1 MVCKPEVVLTMKRDF
16 RRRMERSA
24 QETYEELDNFLQSA
38 ILNYG
43 AERERRWH
51 ADILSDDACGK
62 YSDGNRSRLI
72 NMLGSFPDWK
82 LELHPHCEELFET
95 SVCTGYSVEFDVLPG
110 VKSRGILAIPK
121 HVEFPTAAVMTQ
133 HGYVSA
139 PETVMGLRAPE
150 SVYHSYGLALA
161 RRGYVVFAHKNLSF
175 REPRSQVHRKA
186 TLIGQ
191 TLLGMD
197 VFQTSRVID
206 YLKTLPEV
214 DPRRIG
220 MYGISQGGMTTLY
233 AAACDPRIAASVV
246 CAYFNDRT
254 PKMVVSGGRDYTA
267 YIDTEELDKDIHG
280 MLDFTDVELAA
291 LICPRPLL
299 IEAGRQD
306 GACYW
311 PMVES
316 EFAKV
321 LKIYENAGVSE
332 RVELD
337 LHDGGHEIHGVRSFR
352 FLDSWL
358 KPGEAD
364 PEREAENSISI
375 PGVEARV
382 DRIQRETYRE
392 LDSYFDD
399 LILGYGPHRA
409 KRWKRDYNSIEAY
422 EASVAPNRQ
431 RLLKTLAVIPE
442 EIVPLDPRVERF
454 AQWDECDA
462 FRVTLDVLTGVTARG
477 ILLLPKTSESP
488 SPAVIVQHGMGGD
501 PEAVL
506 GLIEDDP
513 YYHGF
518 GRKLAGLGYV
528 VFAHKVVSYPKQRP
542 SLHRKALLIG
552 KTMLG
557 LEVWK
562 FTRVV
567 DFLASLPEVDRDR
580 IGMYGLSQG
589 GLSTLYAAAADRRI
603 RAAVCAAYFNERV
616 PKMIVSDDR
625 YTAFIDTPE
634 HDKFIH
640 GHLAE
645 FSDWD
650 LASLICPRPYMVEA
664 GRGDGAIYW
673 PMMLA
678 EFAKVQEVYA
688 RLGIPERTEVHLH
701 ELGHEIHGT
710 RSFEFLDHWLKQG

>member
-1 MVCKPEVVLTMKRDF
+1 MKPDF
-16 RRRMERSA
+16 REEMERSA
-24 QETYEELDNFLQSA
+24 QEIYEEIDRYLQSA
-38 ILNYG
+38 ILGYG
-43 AERERRWH
+43 AERKRRWR
-51 ADILSDDACGK
+51 ADDPSDDACVG
-62 YSDGNRSRLI
+62 SPDRNRARLI
-72 NMLGSFPDWK
+72 DVLGGFPDWK
-82 LELHPHCEELFET
+82 LEPRARCEGLFET
-95 SVCTGYSVEFDVLPG
+95 DFCTGYSVEFDVLPG
-110 VKSRGILAIPK
+110 VRSRGILTIPK
-121 HVEFPTAAVMTQ
+121 YVELPTAAVMTQ

-139 PETVMGLRAPE
+139 PETVLGLRAPG
-150 SVYHSYGLALA
+150 SVYHGYGLALA

-175 REPRSQVHRKA
+175 KQPRSQVHRKA

-206 YLKTLPEV
+206 YLQTLPEV
-214 DPRRIG
+214 DPERIG

-254 PKMVVSGGRDYTA
+254 PKMVVSGGNDYTA
-267 YIDTEELDKDIHG
+267 FIDTDELDKDVHG
-280 MLDFTDVELAA
+280 LLDFTDPELAE

-299 IEAGRQD
+299 IEAGRRD
-306 GACYW
+306 GACHW
-311 PMVES
+311 RMVVS

-321 LKIYENAGVSE
+321 RGLYGNSGVDE

-337 LHDGGHEIHGVRSFR
+337 LHDGGHEIHGLRSFP
-352 FLDSWL
+352 FLDRWL
-358 KPGEAD
+358 KPSKVDRGT
-364 PEREAENSISI
+364 EAEHSVSI

-382 DRIQRETYRE
+382 DRIQRETCRE
-392 LDSYFDD
+392 LDGYFDD

-409 KRWKRDYNSIEAY
+409 KRWKRDYGSLAAY
-422 EASVAPNRQ
+422 EASVGSNRE
-431 RLLKTLAVIPE
+431 RLLEMLAVAPDE
-442 EIVPLDPRVERF
+442 TAPLDPVLEPF
-454 AQWDECDA
+454 AQWPECDA
-462 FRVTLDVLTGVTARG
+462 FRVTLNVLAGVTARG
-477 ILLLPKTSESP
+477 ILLLPKAGGGP
-488 SPAVIVQHGMGGD
+488 SPAVIAQHGMGGD

-528 VFAHKVVSYPKQRP
+528 VFAHKVVSYPEQRP
-542 SLHRKALLIG
+542 RLHRKALLIG
-552 KTMLG
+552 KTLLG
-557 LEVWK
+557 LEILK
-562 FTRVV
+562 FRRVV
-567 DFLASLPEVDRDR
+567 DFLASLPGVDADR

-603 RAAVCAAYFNERV
+603 RAAVCAAYFNERT

-650 LASLICPRPYMVEA
+650 LASLICPRPFMVEA
-664 GRGDGAIYW
+664 GRGDGAVYW
-673 PMMLA
+673 PMLLA
-678 EFAKVQEVYA
+678 EFARVREVYA
-688 RLGIPERTEVHLH
+688 RLGIAERTEVHLH
-701 ELGHEIHGT
+701 ELDHEIHGA
-710 RSFEFLDHWLKQG
+710 RSFEFLDRWLKRG

>member
-1 MVCKPEVVLTMKRDF
+1 MKPDF
-16 RRRMERSA
+16 REDMERSA
-24 QETYEELDNFLQSA
+24 QEIYEELDGYLQSA
-38 ILNYG
+38 VLGYG
-43 AERERRWH
+43 AERKRRWY
-51 ADILSDDACGK
+51 ADDSAEDTGVG
-62 YSDGNRSRLI
+62 SPERNRSRLTDV
-72 NMLGSFPDWK
+72 LSAFPDWK
-82 LELHPHCEELFET
+82 LDLQPRCEGLFAT
-95 SVCTGYSVEFDVLPG
+95 DFCTGYSVTFDVLPG
-110 VKSRGILAIPK
+110 VRSRGILAIPK

-139 PETVMGLRAPE
+139 PETVMGLRAPG
-150 SVYHSYGLALA
+150 SVYHAYGLALA

-175 REPRSQVHRKA
+175 QEPRSRVHRKA

-206 YLKTLPEV
+206 YLQTLPEV
-214 DPRRIG
+214 DPERIG

-254 PKMVVSGGRDYTA
+254 PKMVVSGGSDYTA
-267 YIDTEELDKDIHG
+267 FIDTEESDKDIHG
-280 MLDFTDVELAA
+280 LLEFTDVELAA

-299 IEAGRQD
+299 IEAGRRD
-306 GACYW
+306 GACHW
-311 PMVES
+311 RMVEP

-321 LKIYENAGVSE
+321 QEVYGNVGVAE
-332 RVELD
+332 RVDLD
-337 LHDGGHEIHGVRSFR
+337 LHDGGHEIHGVRSFP
-352 FLDSWL
+352 FLDRWL
-358 KPGEAD
+358 KPSKAGFGT
-364 PEREAENSISI
+364 EAEHSVSV

-382 DRIQRETYRE
+382 DRIQRETYKE
-392 LDSYFDD
+392 LDGYFDD

-409 KRWKRDYNSIEAY
+409 KRWKRDYDSPQAY
-422 EASVAPNRQ
+422 EVAVAPNRQ
-431 RLLKTLAVIPE
+431 RLLEMLAVTPDE
-442 EIVPLDPRVERF
+442 TVPLNPLLEPF

-462 FRVTLDVLTGVTARG
+462 FRVNLNVLAGVTARG
-477 ILLLPKTSESP
+477 ILLLPKTGVGP
-488 SPAVIVQHGMGGD
+488 SPAIIAQHGMGGD

-518 GRKLAGLGYV
+518 GRKLARLGYV

-542 SLHRKALLIG
+542 RLHRKALLIG
-552 KTMLG
+552 KTLLG
-557 LEVWK
+557 LEIWK
-562 FTRVV
+562 FRCVV
-567 DFLASLPEVDRDR
+567 DFLESLPEVDADR

-603 RAAVCAAYFNERV
+603 QAAVSAAYFNERV
-616 PKMIVSDDR
+616 PKMVVSDDR

-650 LASLICPRPYMVEA
+650 LASLICPRPFMVEA
-664 GRGDGAIYW
+664 GRGDGAVYW

-678 EFAKVQEVYA
+678 EFAKVHEVYA

-701 ELGHEIHGT
+701 ELNHEIHGT
-710 RSFEFLDHWLKQG
+710 RTFEFLDRWLKRR

>member
-1 MVCKPEVVLTMKRDF
+1 MKPDF
-16 RRRMERSA
+16 REEMERSA
-24 QETYEELDNFLQSA
+24 REIYEELDRYLQSA
-38 ILNYG
+38 VLGYES
-43 AERERRWH
+43 ERKRRWS
-51 ADILSDDACGK
+51 ADGLAEDACVG
-62 YSDGNRSRLI
+62 SPDRNRSRLI
-72 NMLGSFPDWK
+72 DVLGRFPDWK
-82 LELHPHCEELFET
+82 LEPRPRCEDLFET
-95 SVCTGYSVEFDVLPG
+95 DFCTGYSVEFDVLPG
-110 VKSRGILAIPK
+110 VRSRGILAIPK
-121 HVEFPTAAVMTQ
+121 NVEFPTAAVMTQ

-139 PETVMGLRAPE
+139 PETVLGLRAPK
-150 SVYHSYGLALA
+150 SVYHAYGLALA

-175 REPRSQVHRKA
+175 QEPRSQVHRKA

-206 YLKTLPEV
+206 YLQTLPQV
-214 DPRRIG
+214 DPDRIG

-254 PKMVVSGGRDYTA
+254 PKMVVSGGGDYTA
-267 YIDTEELDKDIHG
+267 FIDTEESDKDIHG

-299 IEAGRQD
+299 IEAGRRD
-306 GACYW
+306 GACHW
-311 PMVES
+311 PMVQS

-321 LKIYENAGVSE
+321 REVYGKAGVDE

-337 LHDGGHEIHGVRSFR
+337 LHDGGHEIHGLRSFP
-352 FLDSWL
+352 FLDRWL
-358 KPGEAD
+358 EPGKVG
-364 PEREAENSISI
+364 PETEAEHSVSV

-382 DRIQRETYRE
+382 ERIQLETYRE
-392 LDSYFDD
+392 LDGYFDD

-409 KRWKRDYNSIEAY
+409 KRWNRDYNSLEAY
-422 EASVAPNRQ
+422 EASVAPNRE
-431 RLLKTLAVIPE
+431 RLLEMLAVTPDE
-442 EIVPLDPRVERF
+442 TVRLNPRVERF

-462 FRVTLDVLTGVTARG
+462 FRVTLNVLSGVTTRG
-477 ILLLPKTSESP
+477 ILLLPKTGDGSL
-488 SPAVIVQHGMGGD
+488 PAVIAQHGMGGD

-506 GLIEDDP
+506 GLMEDDP

-518 GRKLAGLGYV
+518 GRKLAGAGYV
-528 VFAHKVVSYPKQRP
+528 VFAHKVVSYPGQRP
-542 SLHRKALLIG
+542 RLHRKALLIG
-552 KTMLG
+552 KTLLG
-557 LEVWK
+557 LEIWK
-562 FTRVV
+562 FRRVV
-567 DFLASLPEVDRDR
+567 DFLASLPEVDADR

-640 GHLAE
+640 SHLAE

-650 LASLICPRPYMVEA
+650 LASLICPRPFMVEA
-664 GRGDGAIYW
+664 GKGDGAIYW
-673 PMMLA
+673 PMMLG
-678 EFAKVQEVYA
+678 EFAKVQEVYD

-701 ELGHEIHGT
+701 ELDHEIHGT
-710 RSFEFLDHWLKQG
+710 HSFEFLDRWLKRG